1 MTLDQLI
8 ALAAMGVS
16 AITLIVG
23 FVRNGHQAAADSQR
37 ISDQLAS
44 IRDTTEKT
52 AEKMDALNEK
62 LDDHTGRL
70 ARAEQDVANLK
81 ARLDRIEER
90 CDRNFGHAQR

>member
-23 FVRNGHQAAADSQR
+23 FVRNGHQAAAESQR

-44 IRDTTEKT
+44 IRETTERT
-52 AEKMDALNEK
+52 ADKMDVLNEK
-62 LDDHTGRL
+62 LDDHTWRL

-81 ARLDRIEER
+81 ARVDRIEER
-90 CDRNFGHAQR
+90 CDRHFGNAKL